1 MKSILCFSRSYLAN
15 LFSELGKMDSD
26 HEYLHIV
33 QSREELRLIEGKG
46 GKVILCLE
54 YAVKNGMKVVDKE
67 TKFCEP
73 EDFREVTNFFWSPIM
88 SDRYLSYYKKEKRE
102 QIAFILFNALE
113 KAFKEYKFDYF
124 MSEPVALFSA
134 QIMLYFSKKN
144 GINVR
149 LWSPCYFPGYFY
161 FSSNLTNSLATCSRK
176 ENIKANDCSEF
187 IRTFSSNVTLD
198 KSGPKYHHSFA
209 DKEKSFFA
217 YFKQRRGTAPTVID
231 PDFKTKVIQIMRL
244 SFALFIKFTY
254 PYLGD
259 FQLATSWREHWFYL
273 KCLFFSR
280 FFYNKIPEAFSENNI
295 FFPLHFEPESS
306 LSYMAPANSIQIEL
320 IEYIL
325 KSLPKDKVLWVKEH
339 PNQFGALNMKKWKDL
354 RKKYSN
360 LKYIFGRESGRVL
373 MKRSALVISI
383 SSSAGMDALLLGKNV
398 IVLGDVFYKNF
409 SGSLFCDNIPKIS
422 ILLNKKD
429 IYVLNNGKGQE
440 AIEDLCQLGLLS
452 YEGDP
457 QPSKTLFSESNL
469 NNLLTAIKTEFI

>member
-15 LFSELGKMDSD
+15 LFSELGKYDND
-26 HEYLHIV
+26 YEYLHIV

-54 YAVKNGMKVVDKE
+54 NVVKNGMKEVGKK

-73 EDFREVTNFFWSPIM
+73 DDFREVTNFYWSPIM
-88 SDRYLSYYKKEKRE
+88 SDRYISYYNKEQRE
-102 QIAFILFNALE
+102 QIAYILFNALE
-113 KAFKEYKFDYF
+113 KAFKEYKFDF
-124 MSEPVALFSA
+124 FLSEPVALFSA
-134 QIMLYFSKKN
+134 QIMLYFSKKY
-144 GINVR
+144 GTNVR

-161 FSSNLTNSLATCSRK
+161 FSPNLTNSVAICSRK
-176 ENIKANDCSEF
+176 ENINANNCSEY

-217 YFKQRRGTAPTVID
+217 YFKQRRGNAPTVIE
-231 PDFKTKVIQIMRL
+231 PDFKTKVIQSMRL
-244 SFALFIKFTY
+244 GYALLIKFTY
-254 PYLGD
+254 PFLGD

-280 FFYNKIPEAFSENNI
+280 SFYNMMPEDFSYNNI
-295 FFPLHFEPESS
+295 LFPLHFEPESS
-306 LSYMAPANSIQIEL
+306 LAYMSPANSNQIEL
-320 IEYIL
+320 IECIL
-325 KSLPKDKVLWVKEH
+325 KSLPDNKVLWVKEH

-354 RKKYSN
+354 RNKYSN
-360 LKYIFGRESGRVL
+360 LRFVFGRESGRVL
-373 MKRSALVISI
+373 MKRSALIISI

-409 SGSLFCDNIPKIS
+409 SGSLFCDNIPEMSK
-422 ILLNKKD
+422 LLNRKD
-429 IYVLNNGKGQE
+429 IYLLNNGKGHE
-440 AIEDLCQLGLLS
+440 AVEDLCKLGLLS

-457 QPSKTLFSESNL
+457 QPSKTLFSESNF
-469 NNLLTAIKTEFI
+469 NNLLSAIKTEFI